1 MEDSKII
8 ELYQNR
14 DENAI
19 RETDC
24 KYGAY
29 SRSISY
35 NIIDSHED
43 AEECVNDSYL
53 SVWNTIPPKKPNS
66 LKAYL
71 GRIVRNVSL
80 SRFRKNHAR
89 KRDRGAVVLFSEL
102 EDCIPAENDVEK
114 ALDRIMLGELISNW
128 LDTETEEN
136 RCLFVRRYWY
146 GDPYAELN
154 NTFHISEKL
163 LMNRLYQMRIRLKKY
178 LEGNGVSV

>member
-1 MEDSKII
+1 MEDSNII

-19 RETDC
+19 RETDG

-35 NIIDSHED
+35 NIVESHED

-53 SVWNTIPPKKPNS
+53 SVWNTIPPEKPNS

-80 SRFRKNHAR
+80 SCFRKNHAR
-89 KRDRGAVVLFSEL
+89 KRDGGADVLFSEL

-136 RCLFVRRYWY
+136 RYLFVRRYWY

-178 LEGNGVSV
+178 LEGKGVSV